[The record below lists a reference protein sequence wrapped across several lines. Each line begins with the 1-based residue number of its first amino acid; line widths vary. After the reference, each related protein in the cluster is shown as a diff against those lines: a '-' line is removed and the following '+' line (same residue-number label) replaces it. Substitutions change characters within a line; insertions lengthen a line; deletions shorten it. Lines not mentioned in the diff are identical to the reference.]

1 MTEGIKE
8 KIYFLQQIDDIDMLD
23 IGMVKKHALNRKMYE
38 LIVFIN
44 SNLSEYI
51 EFVKKEKNRA

>member
-23 IGMVKKHALNRKMYE
+23 IQIPLDVNNNIAMY
-38 LIVFIN
+38 
-44 SNLSEYI
+44 YI
-51 EFVKKEKNRA
+51 M